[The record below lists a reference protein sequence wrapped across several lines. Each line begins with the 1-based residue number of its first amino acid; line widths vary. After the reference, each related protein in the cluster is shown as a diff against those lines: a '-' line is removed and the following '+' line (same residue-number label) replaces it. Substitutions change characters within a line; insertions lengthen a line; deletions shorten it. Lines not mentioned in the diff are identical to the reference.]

1 MAVRDLSSLSL
12 TRRYNLRPPHMGKVR
27 YSETRV
33 TFRAKAQ
40 KGILLLL
47 AKYLKQ
53 FRKIFFAG
61 AQSVRRFD
69 VEMIMAAGY
78 PKEEWK
84 RLYSE
89 RWGETI

>member
-1 MAVRDLSSLSL
+1 LGLALDEFKFPE
-12 TRRYNLRPPHMGKVR
+12 NP
-27 YSETRV
+27 
-33 TFRAKAQ
+33 
-40 KGILLLL
+40 LLL

-69 VEMIMAAGY
+69 VEMLMAAGY